1 MMGRLIPIL
10 AQQMETVTKQ
20 DIKEGYGG
28 LIFIGLFVLALLGLA
43 IWWLKRSA

>member
-1 MMGRLIPIL
+1 MSLVLL
-10 AQQMETVTKQ
+10 AADQLEPVTKQ

-28 LIFIGLFVLALLGLA
+28 LIFIGLFFLALIILA